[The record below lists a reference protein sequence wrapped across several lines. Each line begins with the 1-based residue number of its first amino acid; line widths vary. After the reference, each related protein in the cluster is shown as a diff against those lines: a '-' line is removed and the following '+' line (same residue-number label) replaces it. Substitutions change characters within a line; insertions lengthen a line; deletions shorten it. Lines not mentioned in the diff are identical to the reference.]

1 MRPLPPPPAAGWRLV
16 LCVILALGFAAEDA
30 PASGRKKRDPAI
42 AIRLHAQ
49 VYAFD
54 PQFTAKVK
62 VGTPPREIVIEK
74 LASISE
80 RDIASFYPYRAA
92 DGTFSAV
99 LQLDRHGAA
108 VLENISAQKLG
119 LSLVVAVSGRA
130 VAALKVDK
138 PISDGVL
145 FIPYG
150 LSVADIRSMGASFPI
165 MGQGETEADRD
176 ARKAPKPT
184 PALDDGAL
192 PIPDAPRR

>member
-1 MRPLPPPPAAGWRLV
+1 MRPFSPVPVARWRLV
-16 LCVILALGFAAEDA
+16 LCFLLTLGFATENA
-30 PASGRKKRDPAI
+30 PASGHKKRDPAI

-54 PQFTAKVK
+54 PEFTAKVK
-62 VGTPPREIVIEK
+62 VGTPSREITIEK

-99 LQLDRHGAA
+99 LQLDRHGSA

-119 LSLVVAVSGRA
+119 LSLVVAVGGRA

-138 PISDGVL
+138 PISDGVV

-150 LSVADIRSMGASFPI
+150 LSVADIRAMGASFPI
-165 MGQGETEADRD
+165 MGQGETEGERD

-184 PALDDGAL
+184 PALDDSAL
-192 PIPDAPRR
+192 PIPEARR

>member
-1 MRPLPPPPAAGWRLV
+1 MRPSRPPLASRWRLV
-16 LCVILALGFAAEDA
+16 LCLVLALGFAAEDA
-30 PASGRKKRDPAI
+30 PASGRKKRDPSI

-54 PQFTAKVK
+54 PEFTAKVK
-62 VGTPPREIVIEK
+62 VGTPPREITIEK

-99 LQLDRHGAA
+99 LQLDRHGSA
-108 VLENISAQKLG
+108 VLENLSAQKIG
-119 LSLVVAVSGRA
+119 LSLVVAVGGRA
-130 VAALKVDK
+130 IAALKVDK
-138 PISDGVL
+138 PISDGIV

-150 LSVADIRSMGASFPI
+150 LTEADIRSMGASFPI
-165 MGQGETEADRD
+165 MGQGETEADRE

-184 PALDDGAL
+184 PTLDDGAL
-192 PIPDAPRR
+192 PIPAPRR

>member
-1 MRPLPPPPAAGWRLV
+1 MRPSSPPAAIYWRIL
-16 LCVILALGFAAEDA
+16 LCVVLALGFAAKNA
-30 PASGRKKRDPAI
+30 SASGHKKRDPAI

-49 VYAFD
+49 VYVFD
-54 PQFTAKVK
+54 PEFTAKVK
-62 VGTPPREIVIEK
+62 VGTPPREITIEK

-80 RDIASFYPYRAA
+80 RDIASFYPYRAS

-99 LQLDRHGAA
+99 LQLDRHGSA

-138 PISDGVL
+138 PISDGVV

-150 LSVADIRSMGASFPI
+150 LSVADVRAMGASFPI
-165 MGQGETEADRD
+165 MGQGETEGERD
-176 ARKAPKPT
+176 KRKAPKPT

-192 PIPDAPRR
+192 PIPDAPRS